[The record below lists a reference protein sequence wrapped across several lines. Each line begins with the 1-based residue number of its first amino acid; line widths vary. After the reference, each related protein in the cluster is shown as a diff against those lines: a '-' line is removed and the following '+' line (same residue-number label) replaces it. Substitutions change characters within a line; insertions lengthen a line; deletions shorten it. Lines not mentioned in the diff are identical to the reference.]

1 MAVSATQAP
10 IRPALLCRS
19 QQLHGEGQ
27 QPTFGFTVNWKSFSG
42 ACLAA
47 ADPGGDSTTVF
58 VGQCFV
64 DKSREESL
72 HTMWLLREEVKAEK
86 DDWKATRLHLRL
98 YWECRPPPTPSH
110 QPGLCTGS
118 TSGCQ
123 LRIQHGVGPSADR
136 SPPPQC
142 SLLGLWQNDLGSE
155 MNISAGNNAG
165 KFFGTY
171 LTKVSATHK
180 PIAVS
185 PLRGSQQMGNVKQPT
200 FGFTVTWSFTDSTT
214 VFVGQCFVDD
224 KGKETLQTMWLLRK
238 KVDSIEDNWQATLV
252 GTNNFTRLQSRGVGA
267 SCRLQLHLLT
277 SCPWQGIRCSIQH
290 REAASVT

>member
-1 MAVSATQAP
+1 MMQS
-10 IRPALLCRS
+10 I
-19 QQLHGEGQ
+19 
-27 QPTFGFTVNWKSFSG
+27 GFIMVLV
-42 ACLAA
+42 LAGVTLGI
-47 ADPGGDSTTVF
+47 PLNY
-58 VGQCFV
+58 
-64 DKSREESL
+64 KILSR
-72 HTMWLLREEVKAEK
+72 
-86 DDWKATRLHLRL
+86 
-98 YWECRPPPTPSH
+98 
-110 QPGLCTGS
+110 
-118 TSGCQ
+118 
-123 LRIQHGVGPSADR
+123 
-136 SPPPQC
+136 QC

-277 SCPWQGIRCSIQH
+277 SCPWQGIRWTRFPSLISAPWLHTPCPCPLLLSLHVETVIGAISPCPPPVLSAH
-290 REAASVT
+290 SPAGLRSV

>member
-1 MAVSATQAP
+1 MQ
-10 IRPALLCRS
+10 RS
-19 QQLHGEGQ
+19 QAQVPAAETHQTHQQLQ
-27 QPTFGFTVNWKSFSG
+27 LPAMMQSIGFIMVLV
-42 ACLAA
+42 LA
-47 ADPGGDSTTVF
+47 
-58 VGQCFV
+58 
-64 DKSREESL
+64 
-72 HTMWLLREEVKAEK
+72 
-86 DDWKATRLHLRL
+86 
-98 YWECRPPPTPSH
+98 
-110 QPGLCTGS
+110 
-118 TSGCQ
+118 
-123 LRIQHGVGPSADR
+123 GVTLGIPLNYK
-136 SPPPQC
+136 C

-185 PLRGSQQMGNVKQPT
+185 PLRGSQQMGNVKQPM

-252 GTNNFTRLQSRGVGA
+252 GTNNFTRLQS
-267 SCRLQLHLLT
+267 
-277 SCPWQGIRCSIQH
+277 
-290 REAASVT
+290 